1 MVRRRSSSSSCRGT
15 GSVEKEREYRSM
27 KVINIL
33 NMAIAMV
40 LVKSNYILEE
50 EKKGAKSCVDLE
62 EMFASVETRI

>member
-1 MVRRRSSSSSCRGT
+1 MLAVEIVILVDRSGDATLVRRRSSSSSCRGT

-40 LVKSNYILEE
+40 LVKR
-50 EKKGAKSCVDLE
+50 K
-62 EMFASVETRI
+62 